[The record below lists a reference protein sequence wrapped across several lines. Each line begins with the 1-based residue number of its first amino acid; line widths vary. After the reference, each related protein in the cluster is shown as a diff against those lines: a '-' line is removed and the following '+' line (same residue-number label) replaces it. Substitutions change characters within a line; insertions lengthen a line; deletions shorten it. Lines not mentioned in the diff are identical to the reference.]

1 MPYTREFLIGYIRFL
16 FCIGFA
22 FFSAGLL
29 NSRMDTLTPRIQN
42 NEVGINE
49 VGINEVGI
57 NEVGINAV
65 GINEANIKKK
75 ILFEWFP

>member
-29 NSRMDTLTPRIQN
+29 NSRINNLNPLIQN
-42 NEVGINE
+42 DEVGINE

-57 NEVGINAV
+57 NEENLI
-65 GINEANIKKK
+65 
-75 ILFEWFP
+75 